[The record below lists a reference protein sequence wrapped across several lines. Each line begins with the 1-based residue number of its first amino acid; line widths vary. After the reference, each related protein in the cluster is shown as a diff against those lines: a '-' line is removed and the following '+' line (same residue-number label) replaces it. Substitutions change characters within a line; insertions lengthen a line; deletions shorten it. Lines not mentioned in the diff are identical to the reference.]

1 MAIGMDTRI
10 GSKFLKAS
18 VGFGGSCFQK
28 DILNLVYICQ
38 HYNLHEVAEY
48 WQQVVKMNDFQEHRF
63 SEKIMSTLFNTVS
76 SKKIAFLGWAFKKDT
91 NDSRESAAIYIAD
104 ELLQDRAEIHV
115 YDPKVNEEQIYAD
128 LEYLQSHRVGVF
140 AEQGSFLTNEE
151 IRNLVTVH
159 KEPYSALKDAH
170 AIAVLTEWDEFRTY
184 DWQKIYNKMLKPAF
198 VFDGRDILDRV
209 SLKKIGFEL
218 YTIGK

>member
-1 MAIGMDTRI
+1 
-10 GSKFLKAS
+10 
-18 VGFGGSCFQK
+18 
-28 DILNLVYICQ
+28 
-38 HYNLHEVAEY
+38 
-48 WQQVVKMNDFQEHRF
+48 MNDFQEHRF

-104 ELLQDRAEIHV
+104 ELLQDRAEIYV
-115 YDPKVNEEQIYAD
+115 YDPKVNKEQIYAD

>member
-1 MAIGMDTRI
+1 M
-10 GSKFLKAS
+10 
-18 VGFGGSCFQK
+18 
-28 DILNLVYICQ
+28 
-38 HYNLHEVAEY
+38 
-48 WQQVVKMNDFQEHRF
+48 
-63 SEKIMSTLFNTVS
+63 
-76 SKKIAFLGWAFKKDT
+76 
-91 NDSRESAAIYIAD
+91 
-104 ELLQDRAEIHV
+104 
-115 YDPKVNEEQIYAD
+115 
-128 LEYLQSHRVGVF
+128 F

-198 VFDGRDILDRV
+198 VFDGIDILDRV